1 MFSFGRD
8 EAAPFSFGRDEA
20 APFSFGRDEAA
31 PFSFGRDEAAPA
43 LQALR
48 SRCERSAGRW
58 FGRA

>member
-1 MFSFGRD
+1 M
-8 EAAPFSFGRDEA
+8 FSFGRDEA

-48 SRCERSAGRW
+48 RAVNAALVGGSAEHD
-58 FGRA
+58 